1 MARSKRKSRPAPES
15 DSSQSG
21 SGLQGFAAAVMLVV
35 SAGALVF
42 ILKSIATILVNGG
55 ICSRSGCRY
64 WSTKPWALSIELAGL
79 IMVLLLVGGVVVGSF
94 SLLTGRN
101 DEQDK

>member
-1 MARSKRKSRPAPES
+1 
-15 DSSQSG
+15 
-21 SGLQGFAAAVMLVV
+21 MLVV
-35 SAGALVF
+35 SAGALVL

-79 IMVLLLVGGVVVGSF
+79 LVVLLLVGGVAVGSF
-94 SLLTGRN
+94 SLLIGRS

>member
-1 MARSKRKSRPAPES
+1 MARSKRKSRRTLES
-15 DSSQSG
+15 EPRQSG

-42 ILKSIATILVNGG
+42 VLKSIATILINGG

-79 IMVLLLVGGVVVGSF
+79 VMVLLLVGGIAVGSF